1 MAHVIAVLNSKGGTG
16 KTTIATNLAGCLHKR
31 GHSVLLVDSDPQGTA
46 LDWYAAQPDSTNLPA
61 VVGIDRPVLH
71 KSIPQLT
78 RDYAYIVIDGSAKI
92 AENTTSAIR
101 VADLVLIPVRH
112 SGFDLWAVE
121 SLVEAVKARH
131 ASTGKPAAAFLI
143 SAQVK
148 RSRLAKSIDA
158 ALADLNLP
166 VLEGRTSRRVAYE
179 SAGGLG
185 LTVMDLAGQVAAA
198 AEIESI
204 TDEIIALLK

>member
-46 LDWYAAQPDSTNLPA
+46 LDWYSAQPEGADLPA
-61 VVGIDRPVLH
+61 VIGIDRPVLH

-121 SLVEAVKARH
+121 SLAEAIRTRYAL
-131 ASTGKPAAAFLI
+131 TGKPAAAFLI
-143 SAQVK
+143 SAQIK
-148 RSRLAKSIDA
+148 RSRLANTIDE

-166 VLEGRTSRRVAYE
+166 VLVGRTSRRVAYE

-185 LTVMDLAGQVAAA
+185 LTVMDLAGQAAAA

-204 TDEIIALLK
+204 TDEIITLLQ

>member
-1 MAHVIAVLNSKGGTG
+1 M
-16 KTTIATNLAGCLHKR
+16 
-31 GHSVLLVDSDPQGTA
+31 DSDPQGTA
-46 LDWYAAQPDSTNLPA
+46 LDWYSAQPDGADLPP
-61 VVGIDRPVLH
+61 VIGIDRPVFH

-78 RDYAYIVIDGSAKI
+78 RDYAYIIIDGPAKI

-121 SLVEAVKARH
+121 SLVEAIRTRYAL
-131 ASTGKPAAAFLI
+131 TGKPAAAFLI
-143 SAQVK
+143 SAQIK
-148 RSRLAKSIDA
+148 RSRLANTIDE

-166 VLEGRTSRRVAYE
+166 VLVGRTSRRVAYE

-185 LTVMDLAGQVAAA
+185 LTVMDLAGQAAAA

-204 TDEIIALLK
+204 TDEIITLLQ

>member
-1 MAHVIAVLNSKGGTG
+1 M
-16 KTTIATNLAGCLHKR
+16 
-31 GHSVLLVDSDPQGTA
+31 
-46 LDWYAAQPDSTNLPA
+46 
-61 VVGIDRPVLH
+61 LH

-101 VADLVLIPVRH
+101 VADLVLVPVRH

-121 SLVEAVKARH
+121 SLVEAIRARH
-131 ASTGKPAAAFLI
+131 ALTGKPAAAFLI
-143 SAQVK
+143 SAQIK
-148 RSRLAKSIDA
+148 RSRLAKSIDE

-166 VLEGRTSRRVAYE
+166 VLAGRTSRRVAYE

-185 LTVMDLAGQVAAA
+185 LTVMDLAGQTAAA

-204 TDEIIALLK
+204 TDEILTLLQ

>member
-1 MAHVIAVLNSKGGTG
+1 MAHVIAVLNPKGGTG
-16 KTTIATNLAGCLHKR
+16 KTTISTNLAGCLHKR

-46 LDWYAAQPDSTNLPA
+46 LDWCAVQPDDADLPA
-61 VVGIDRPVLH
+61 VIGIDRPVLH

-78 RDYAYIVIDGSAKI
+78 GDYAYIVIDGSAKI

-121 SLVEAVKARH
+121 SLVEAIMTQQELR
-131 ASTGKPAAAFLI
+131 GKPAAAFLI

-148 RSRLAKSIDA
+148 RSRLAKSVDE
-158 ALADLNLP
+158 ALAELNLP
-166 VLEGRTSRRVAYE
+166 VLAGRTSRRVAYE

-185 LTVMDLAGQVAAA
+185 LTVMDLAGQSAVA

-204 TDEIIALLK
+204 TDEILELLQ

>member
-46 LDWYAAQPDSTNLPA
+46 LDWYSAQPDGADLPT
-61 VVGIDRPVLH
+61 VIGIDRPVLH

-78 RDYAYIVIDGSAKI
+78 RDYVYIVIDGSAKI

-121 SLVEAVKARH
+121 SLVEAIRTRYAL
-131 ASTGKPAAAFLI
+131 TGKPAAAFLI

-148 RSRLAKSIDA
+148 RSRLAKSIDESPRRSEPSCLGGA
-158 ALADLNLP
+158 HVP
-166 VLEGRTSRRVAYE
+166 EGR
-179 SAGGLG
+179 L
-185 LTVMDLAGQVAAA
+185 
-198 AEIESI
+198 
-204 TDEIIALLK
+204 